1 MSRST
6 TEGFTRRQVSVSG
19 VRLSYETAGAGK
31 PLLMIHG
38 FGANLCTWRFVAPPL
53 AGTRRVILLDLM
65 GSGQSD
71 KPGDRSY
78 GPRDHARLVVA
89 LIDALGLT
97 KLTLAGHSMGGGIA
111 LLTAVL
117 LSQAGDHR
125 LERLVLVNSIA
136 YPQKLPPF
144 VALLRAPLLG
154 RMAMR
159 LTPATLAARLVL
171 REAYSRAD
179 RVSRETVEAYAQP
192 LRDPRAKRALVST
205 AEEIVPS
212 DFHEIQQAYQ
222 RIAVPTLVVWGDHDR
237 IVPIYNGQRLAREL
251 PNARLAVIPD
261 CGHIPPEEQSAA
273 FLSLLQEFI
282 AAPA

>member
-1 MSRST
+1 
-6 TEGFTRRQVSVSG
+6 
-19 VRLSYETAGAGK
+19 
-31 PLLMIHG
+31 
-38 FGANLCTWRFVAPPL
+38 
-53 AGTRRVILLDLM
+53 M